1 MIVKMIVNKM
11 VKWLGLGAMV
21 AAGMA
26 TAMVSASAE
35 TKKYQVYLSMSYV
48 GNGWQNEATN
58 TITAMAKYYGDQVDL
73 HVQVAGPVAQK
84 QIQQINSM
92 VQAGASAIIVYPI
105 SPTALNAAIKNA
117 CDKGVVVFAYD
128 SMVTEPCAYNVHPD
142 QYQMA
147 SAAAEWVAKKIDHK
161 GNILLVTGVPG
172 TTVDTDRVR
181 GYREVIAKYPGM
193 KIVGEVNGMWSLAI
207 IEKVI
212 TEFMAT
218 HKWSDIDGIIGTGG
232 GWTAWQ
238 QEVAMGVKKLTPYGS
253 DAANATRVAMLPEG
267 SIPDTKL
274 PYAPMGAPGIS
285 VDSPPVSGALALKLA
300 LKVLGGDKSVPK
312 DTLVP
317 IVEVSS
323 DNIRLCTE
331 GSWVEMKNGCNV
343 FDPKL
348 INTDYVDNI
357 YLPDTP
363 EIGLKA
369 AMFGE
374 PEPKM

>member
-1 MIVKMIVNKM
+1 MTDNKIM
-11 VKWLGLGAMV
+11 KWLRFGALV
-21 AAGMA
+21 AAGMTTA
-26 TAMVSASAE
+26 TLSASAE
-35 TKKYQVYLSMSYV
+35 TKKFQVYLSMSYV
-48 GNGWQNEATN
+48 GNGWQSEATN
-58 TITAMAKYYGDQVDL
+58 MITAMSKYYADQVDL

-92 VQAGASAIIVYPI
+92 VQAGANAIIVYPI

-147 SAAAEWVAKKIDHK
+147 ATAAEWVAKKIDHK

-181 GYREVIAKYPGM
+181 AYREVIAKYPGM

-218 HKWSDIDGIIGTGG
+218 HKWTDIDGIIGTGG

-238 QEVAMGVKKLTPYGS
+238 QEVAQGIKKLTPYGS

-267 SIPDTKL
+267 SVPEAKL

-285 VDSPPVSGALALKLA
+285 VDSPPVSGALAFKLA

-323 DNIRLCTE
+323 DNIRLCNE
-331 GSWVEMKNGCNV
+331 GSWIEMKNGCNV

-357 YLPDTP
+357 FLPDTP

-374 PEPKM
+374 PEPKP

>member
-1 MIVKMIVNKM
+1 M
-11 VKWLGLGAMV
+11 W
-21 AAGMA
+21 
-26 TAMVSASAE
+26 
-35 TKKYQVYLSMSYV
+35 
-48 GNGWQNEATN
+48 
-58 TITAMAKYYGDQVDL
+58 
-73 HVQVAGPVAQK
+73 
-84 QIQQINSM
+84 
-92 VQAGASAIIVYPI
+92 
-105 SPTALNAAIKNA
+105 
-117 CDKGVVVFAYD
+117 
-128 SMVTEPCAYNVHPD
+128 
-142 QYQMA
+142 
-147 SAAAEWVAKKIDHK
+147 
-161 GNILLVTGVPG
+161 
-172 TTVDTDRVR
+172 R

-238 QEVAMGVKKLTPYGS
+238 QEVASNIKKLTPYGS

-267 SIPDTKL
+267 SIPEAKL
-274 PYAPMGAPGIS
+274 PYAPMGAPAIS
-285 VDSPPVSGALALKLA
+285 IDSPPVSGALALKLA
-300 LKVLGGDKSVPK
+300 LKVLGGDKGVPK

-323 DNIRLCTE
+323 DNVRLCSE
-331 GSWVEMKNGCNV
+331 GSWAEMKNGCNV